1 MVAGLRAAA
10 YGLTFLPLSL
20 LGGSEIP
27 ATNQWQQVK
36 DPYSA
41 ERYLAIPAIKPDWAI
56 IHVQQADLEGNARIY
71 GSKFEDVLLSRAARH
86 VLITC
91 EELLPAYAF
100 TDQPEVTDIPAFL
113 VDRVVYAPRG
123 AWPTSCYQHYSLAE
137 EEISKIVGM
146 RKPQEL
152 DTWLNLPLEIP
163 SSPLLATPLA
173 QEALHLRQRSE
184 ENV

>member
-10 YGLTFLPLSL
+10 FGLNFLPLTL

-27 ATNQWQQVK
+27 GANGWQEVK
-36 DPYSA
+36 DPYSE
-41 ERYLAIPAIKPDWAI
+41 ERYLAIPAVKPDWAI

-91 EELLPAYAF
+91 EELLPVYAF
-100 TDQPEVTDIPAFL
+100 TDQPEATDIPAFL

-137 EEISKIVGM
+137 EEIRKLVSM
-146 RKPQEL
+146 REAREL
-152 DTWLNLPLEIP
+152 ISWLNLPLEIP
-163 SSPLLATPLA
+163 PSPLLATPLA
-173 QEALHLRQRSE
+173 QETLKLRQRSE